1 MNKQSARPS
10 TGAVGGVVRYICNT
24 PPPRWE
30 EQLEYLETWWG
41 PRDLW
46 SPERTLFALGLI
58 WGEFR
63 RERPTTK
70 LKAKRATAGLPISLT
85 GFVDRK

>member
-1 MNKQSARPS
+1 MNKQSACPG
-10 TGAVGGVVRYICNT
+10 TGAVGGVGGYIYNT
-24 PPPRWE
+24 ATTRLE

-41 PRDLW
+41 SRDMW
-46 SPERTLFALGLI
+46 SRERTLFALGWI
-58 WGEFR
+58 WGGLR